1 MVQGGFWK
9 KRKVMGMNQKNKS
22 TREYLHLAGEILF
35 PLVLLLFPLLKINQ
49 GVDLT
54 DTPYSLGN
62 YRFFTQTEGV
72 WVLST
77 FLSNV
82 TGYFLTGLPMGAT
95 MLGMKFYT
103 SLLVSGMALL
113 GYRFFKTKMPS
124 YVAFA
129 AEVAAIGFCWC
140 PTGIL
145 YNYMTYFFFLL
156 GGMLLFRGLAG
167 CRNRCLFWAGVCL
180 GLNVAVR
187 VPNVLETVLIVAL
200 WYYGARKKKTFEQI
214 AKETGICVGGFL
226 AAQAVMF
233 GVMSSLYGIGAY
245 PEMIGGLFGMAG
257 SASDYTLGEMLRA
270 ILSAY
275 AKGFKW
281 MLYMIL
287 CILPGIPFFMIQ
299 KEKFPVLRKVVYGL
313 CIAFL
318 FWVLG
323 RWGMFN
329 FRYYQKESGLQ
340 WGVIFLLLSMA
351 VCIWMLATKEADD
364 EWKLI
369 ACISLTVILITPL
382 GSNNYVWPA
391 LNNLFFV
398 APVTFWMIYRFA
410 RWGRTAIDSNG
421 RVPLYPA
428 KAMLAAMVL
437 AFLMQ
442 SIGLGCFYVF
452 KDGENGEKRDVKV
465 AGNEVLAGM
474 YTVAM
479 NAETLEELSN
489 FMAEHGGEYEE
500 KELILYGNIP
510 GLCYYLDKAPAIFTS
525 WPDLATNSLER
536 LTESLNQLDGQMA
549 EKGAEKPLVIVTAAY
564 GAYLEQNKAAMEQ
577 YKVDAQTLD
586 EDEKLQEI
594 RAFMIE
600 NEYSQAFCNEAFV
613 LYE

>member
-1 MVQGGFWK
+1 MQLLG
-9 KRKVMGMNQKNKS
+9 KRKVLGMNQKKK
-22 TREYLHLAGEILF
+22 TKMEYLQLAGEILF
-35 PLVLLLFPLLKINQ
+35 PLILILFPLLKINQ

-62 YRFFTQTEGV
+62 YRFFTQSEGV

-82 TGYFLTGLPMGAT
+82 AGYILTKLPMGAT

-103 SLLVSGMALL
+103 SLIVSAMALL

-124 YVAFA
+124 YIAFA
-129 AEVAAIGFCWC
+129 AEMAAIGFCWC

-167 CRNRCLFWAGVCL
+167 YRPWCLFLAGICL

-187 VPNVLETVLIVAL
+187 VPNVLEVAMIVVL
-200 WYYGARKKKTFEQI
+200 WYYGARKKKTFEEI
-214 AKETGICVGGFL
+214 SKETGICVGGFL
-226 AAQAVMF
+226 VAQAVMF
-233 GVMSSLYGIGAY
+233 AVMSALYGIGAY
-245 PEMIGGLFGMAG
+245 GEMIGGLFGMAG
-257 SASDYTLGEMLRA
+257 SASDYTLGEMLRT

-299 KEKFPVLRKVVYGL
+299 KEKFPRLRKVVYCA

-318 FWVLG
+318 FFVLG
-323 RWGMFN
+323 RWGMYN

-340 WGVIFLLLSMA
+340 WGVIFLIISLA
-351 VCIWMLATKEADD
+351 VCVWMLVTKETDD

-369 ACISLTVILITPL
+369 AGIAMVVILITPL

-398 APVTFWMIYRFA
+398 APITFWMVYRFA
-410 RWGRTAIDSNG
+410 RWGRTSIDSTG
-421 RVPLYPA
+421 RVPFYPA

-437 AFLMQ
+437 AFLVQ
-442 SIGLGCFYVF
+442 SVGLGFCYVF

-474 YTVAM
+474 YTSAI
-479 NAETLEELSN
+479 NAETLEEISN
-489 FMAEHGGEYEE
+489 YMTEHSTEYEG

-510 GLCYYLDKAPAIFTS
+510 GLSYYLDRAPAIFTS

-536 LTESLNQLDGQMA
+536 LTTDLREVTALMDG
-549 EKGAEKPLVIVTAAY
+549 KGKEKPLVIVNAGCAAY
-564 GAYLEQNKAAMEQ
+564 MEKDDAGMAQYGVDKAA
-577 YKVDAQTLD
+577 LD
-586 EDEKLQEI
+586 QDKKLQAI
-594 RAFMIE
+594 TQFVKE
-600 NEYSQAFCNEAFV
+600 NDYKQAFSNEAFV
-613 LYE
+613 IYE

>member
-1 MVQGGFWK
+1 MQLLG
-9 KRKVMGMNQKNKS
+9 KRKVLGMNQKKK
-22 TREYLHLAGEILF
+22 TKVEYLQLAGEILF
-35 PLVLLLFPLLKINQ
+35 PLILLLFPLLKINQ

-62 YRFFTQTEGV
+62 YRFFTQSEGV

-82 TGYFLTGLPMGAT
+82 AGYILTKLPMGAT

-103 SLLVSGMALL
+103 SLIVSAMALL

-124 YVAFA
+124 YIAFA
-129 AEVAAIGFCWC
+129 AEMAAIGFCWC

-167 CRNRCLFWAGVCL
+167 CRPWCLFFAGVCL

-187 VPNVLETVLIVAL
+187 VPNVLEVVLIVVL
-200 WYYGARKKKTFEQI
+200 WYYGARKKKTFEEI
-214 AKETGICVGGFL
+214 AKETGVCVGGFL
-226 AAQAVMF
+226 VAQAVMF
-233 GVMSSLYGIGAY
+233 AVMSALYGIGAY
-245 PEMIGGLFGMAG
+245 GEMIGGLFGMAG
-257 SASDYTLGEMLRA
+257 SASDYTLGEMLRS

-299 KEKFPVLRKVVYGL
+299 KEKFSRLRKVIYCV

-318 FWVLG
+318 FFVLG
-323 RWGMFN
+323 KWGMYN

-340 WGVIFLLLSMA
+340 WGVIFLIISLA
-351 VCIWMLATKEADD
+351 VCVWMLFTKEADD

-369 ACISLTVILITPL
+369 AGIAMVVILITPL

-410 RWGRTAIDSNG
+410 RWGRTFIDSTG
-421 RVPLYPA
+421 RVPFYPA
-428 KAMLAAMVL
+428 KAMFSAMVL
-437 AFLMQ
+437 AFLVQ
-442 SIGLGCFYVF
+442 SIGLGFGYVF
-452 KDGENGEKRDVKV
+452 KDGEMGEKRDVKV

-474 YTVAM
+474 YTSAI
-479 NAETLEELSN
+479 NAETLEEISN
-489 FMAEHGGEYEE
+489 YMTEHSAEYEG

-510 GLCYYLDKAPAIFTS
+510 GLSYYLDRAPAIFTS

-536 LTESLNQLDGQMA
+536 LTADLNELEAMMD
-549 EKGAEKPLVIVTAAY
+549 EKEKKKPLVIVNAGYAAY
-564 GAYLEQNKAAMEQ
+564 MEKDDTGMEQ
-577 YKVDAQTLD
+577 YGVDKAALG
-586 EDEKLQEI
+586 EDKKLQAI
-594 RAFMIE
+594 TQFVKE
-600 NEYSQAFCNEAFV
+600 NDYKHVFSNEAYV
-613 LYE
+613 IYE